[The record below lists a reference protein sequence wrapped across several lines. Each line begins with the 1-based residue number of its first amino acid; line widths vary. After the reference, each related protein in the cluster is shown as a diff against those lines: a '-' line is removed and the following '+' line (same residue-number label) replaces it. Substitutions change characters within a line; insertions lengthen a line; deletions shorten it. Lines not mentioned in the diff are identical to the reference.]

1 MDSFASIAKAKL
13 TAKLL
18 KSKVQLKR
26 QEKLSTVDMMA
37 AMREADEYEA
47 AEEKQD
53 DTTGSPLETKANEEY
68 RRSTS
73 P

>member
-1 MDSFASIAKAKL
+1 MDSFASIAKAKM

-53 DTTGSPLETKANEEY
+53 TTIGPLETKANEKF
-68 RRSTS
+68 RHSTS